1 MSITTADMVKYPFLP
16 QARKH
21 IAETELEFQTIAEL
35 PHIRQRAKDRI
46 YDSMAIDSSLPSKPL
61 KDEEG
66 EIASYPLALLYL
78 VGVGDKKLTERF
90 ALFEAEKIKSHLR
103 EEDRSDIIIEIARSF
118 GWKIKTEGALQFIH
132 FVNYLSCTSKG
143 RLSHDPKWKLV
154 NRSIEKGW
162 VIVSPFELARLLQEE
177 VKKKIEDSTTEEL
190 GAVPEEIQSDIEE
203 LKEEYFK
210 RKPYFEPAN
219 LEIKAQESEYP
230 PCIKAILK
238 RAKEGQHLSHT
249 ERFTMVTYLIRQGHS
264 VDSVVSLFSNIA
276 DFNEKK
282 TRYQVENLAGN
293 TGGRTEQYLTYNCST
308 LQTHGVCPRPD
319 DRICDIIRNPLTY
332 HIIKQN
338 RS

>member
-1 MSITTADMVKYPFLP
+1 MSITVADMVKYPFLP

-21 IAETELEFQTIAEL
+21 VAKTELEFQTIVEL
-35 PHIRQRAKDRI
+35 PNIRQRAKDRI
-46 YDSMAIDSSLPSKPL
+46 YDSMAIDSNSLSKPV
-61 KDEEG
+61 KNEEV

-78 VGVGDKKLTERF
+78 VGVGDKKLVERF
-90 ALFEAEKIKSHLR
+90 ALFEAEKIKSFLR
-103 EEDRSDIIIEIARSF
+103 EEKRSDVIIEIARSF
-118 GWKIKTEGALQFIH
+118 GWEIKTEDTLRFIH
-132 FVNYLSCTSKG
+132 FAKYLSCTSKG

-154 NRSIEKGW
+154 NRSIKKGW
-162 VIVSPFELARLLQEE
+162 VMVSPFELARLLQEE

-190 GAVPEEIQSDIEE
+190 GVVPQEIQSDIEE

-210 RKPYFEPAN
+210 RKSHFEPAN

-238 RAKEGQHLSHT
+238 RSKEGQHLSHT
-249 ERFTMVTYLIRQGHS
+249 ERFTMVTYLLRQGNS
-264 VDSVVSLFSNIA
+264 IDSVVALFSNIA

-308 LQTHGVCPRPD
+308 LQTHGVCPRPE